1 VKDYTFTVRYY
12 ASDSRM
18 VTVRAD
24 NESDA
29 LALVQ
34 ECTPDPCGDDLAS
47 NCECDYEL
55 EPEGEV
61 FY

>member
-1 VKDYTFTVRYY
+1 MRDFTFTVRYY
-12 ASDSRM
+12 ASDSCT

-29 LALVQ
+29 LALAY
-34 ECTPDPCGDDLAS
+34 ERAPDPCGDNLAS

-55 EPEGEV
+55 DCEEEV
-61 FY
+61 SA